1 MNRLPSILTTSARST
16 STATRA
22 ASSYVQISR
31 HFRQLA
37 RQSHEQSPYV
47 IPTSGLLAKYRHSR
61 LHTSTLRRTSSK
73 PERDETAT
81 TATQG
86 SKSKVAALS
95 SSLSHLA
102 HSIPSPHL
110 RTRDELLASATSFLD
125 RLRIRF
131 KWFTIRGFR
140 PYRADDW
147 SAFFSWVIGG
157 VGVWIVV
164 GTTSFMATIFFLL
177 NSLQMQSWLATK
189 LGNYLTASS
198 GVTVVFESAI
208 VPKFSWKHSTIT
220 FKNVYVSRGPTR
232 EAQQK
237 AINDGSVGHEPA
249 TSALASIEAPK
260 HITPASEM
268 TFGQKVSA
276 WWESKMNHPV
286 TEEAEQEPN
295 VDGTDRSKWTA
306 FHMAIDEV
314 DVALSLPRWLDGK
327 GFVES
332 AVVKGV
338 RGVIGAL
345 CY

>member
-1 MNRLPSILTTSARST
+1 MNRLPSALLGSVSRSNTS
-16 STATRA
+16 RA

-37 RQSHEQSPYV
+37 KSKPLDVAPPSTALTRFRP
-47 IPTSGLLAKYRHSR
+47 AA
-61 LHTSTLRRTSSK
+61 LHTSAVLRSSEPSKDSPK
-73 PERDETAT
+73 PDPESLQA
-81 TATQG
+81 
-86 SKSKVAALS
+86 KVSSLS
-95 SSLSHLA
+95 SSLQHLA
-102 HSIPSPHL
+102 HAIPSPHL
-110 RTRDELLASATSFLD
+110 RTKHELLASATSFLD
-125 RLRIRF
+125 RLRIHF

-140 PYRADDW
+140 PYRIDDW

-164 GTTSFMATIFFLL
+164 GTTSFMATVFFLL
-177 NSLQMQSWLATK
+177 NSLQMQSWLARK

-220 FKNVYVSRGPTR
+220 FKNVYVSRGPSR
-232 EAQQK
+232 EDQKK
-237 AINDGSVGHEPA
+237 AIADGNRHMDTPQVVNDP
-249 TSALASIEAPK
+249 TSSDSPLP
-260 HITPASEM
+260 TL
-268 TFGQKVSA
+268 TWYQKLST
-276 WWESKMNHPV
+276 WWESKVPL
-286 TEEAEQEPN
+286 TSEDEPKEQEPN
-295 VDGTDRSKWTA
+295 VDGTDKSKWTA

-338 RGVIGAL
+338 RGVIGM
-345 CY
+345 